1 MEAAIGVIGL
11 TLQVVDTSIKIRRV
25 IETYRSASKDISRLA
40 IKLDRTEAICRAIET
55 RLQDGSIRPEPAS
68 LLRQLGPALL
78 QGIKTTLSNL
88 DEIITRL
95 ETKASRKGSAKML
108 GISFLTKKDS
118 IQKLGQDLDE
128 DLMSL
133 QQLMT
138 TELLYVY
145 YSWRI

>member
-25 IETYRSASKDISRLA
+25 IDTYRSASKDISRLA

-55 RLQDGSIRPEPAS
+55 RLQVGSTRPGHAS
-68 LLRQLGPALL
+68 LLRQLGPTLL
-78 QGIKTTLSNL
+78 QGINTTLSDL

-95 ETKASRKGSAKML
+95 ETKACRKGGAKRL
-108 GISFLTKKDS
+108 GLSFLAKKDS
-118 IQKLGQDLDE
+118 VQKLGQDLDE

-145 YSWRI
+145 